1 MASTINVVLDGHEA
15 VFTFSPVD
23 RAAIYGKRRRLALDE
38 TGQPCSKASLLDDGS
53 MLLRSGMTAQGY
65 FLPDG
70 TWVPQGDLEAINAD
84 GTPAER
90 VPSTLGEAQP
100 LSPATAEDVLDL
112 HVQTV
117 YALEPESIPD
127 GLAQALSTG
136 ALYSFAFN
144 YRPDYRSEAA
154 ILLANEEGY
163 WALIGNPAT
172 GEWQELA
179 TVTAVTEASDDAGD
193 DDLDFEMF

>member
-1 MASTINVVLDGHEA
+1 MAATINVVLDGHEA

-38 TGQPCSKASLLDDGS
+38 SGQPCSKASLLDDGS

-70 TWVPQGDLEAINAD
+70 TWVPQGELEAIGAD
-84 GTPAER
+84 GSPAER
-90 VPSTLGEAQP
+90 VPSTLGEAQV
-100 LSPATAEDVLDL
+100 LSAATAEEVLDL

-117 YALEPESIPD
+117 YALEPESISD
-127 GLAQALSTG
+127 SLAQDLKAGS
-136 ALYSFAFN
+136 LYSFAFN
-144 YRPDYRSEAA
+144 YRPDYRAETA
-154 ILLANEEGY
+154 ILLANDEGY
-163 WALIGNPAT
+163 WALIGNAAS
-172 GEWQELA
+172 GEWQALA
-179 TVTAVTEASDDAGD
+179 TVTAVTEASDDTGD

>member
-1 MASTINVVLDGHEA
+1 MASTINVVHDGHEA

-90 VPSTLGEAQP
+90 VPSTLGEAQS
-100 LSPATAEDVLDL
+100 LTPATAEDVLDL

-127 GLAQALSTG
+127 GLAQALNAG

-144 YRPDYRSEAA
+144 YRPDYRSESA
-154 ILLANEEGY
+154 ILLANDEGY
-163 WALIGNPAT
+163 WALIGNPAA

-179 TVTAVTEASDDAGD
+179 TVTAVTEASEDAGD

>member
-38 TGQPCSKASLLDDGS
+38 TGQPGSKASLLDDGS

-70 TWVPQGDLEAINAD
+70 TWVPQGELEAINAD
-84 GTPAER
+84 GSPAER
-90 VPSTLGEAQP
+90 VPSTLGDAQA
-100 LSPATAEDVLDL
+100 LSPATSEDVLDL

-117 YALEPESIPD
+117 YAREPESIAD
-127 GLAQALSTG
+127 SLAQALNAGSI
-136 ALYSFAFN
+136 YSFAFN
-144 YRPDYRSEAA
+144 YRPDYRSETA
-154 ILLANEEGY
+154 ILLANDEGY
-163 WALIGNPAT
+163 WALIGNPAM

-179 TVTAVTEASDDAGD
+179 TVTAVTEASEDAGD

>member
-70 TWVPQGDLEAINAD
+70 TWVPQGELEAINAD
-84 GTPAER
+84 GTLAER
-90 VPSTLGEAQP
+90 VASTLGEAQP

-136 ALYSFAFN
+136 SLYSFPFN
-144 YRPDYRSEAA
+144 YRPDYRSESA
-154 ILLANEEGY
+154 ILLANDEGY
-163 WALIGNPAT
+163 WALIGNPAA

-179 TVTAVTEASDDAGD
+179 TVTAVAEASADAGD